1 MDTPKSEICDIILK
15 GNGVFEMGKMI
26 DREVKLAYVEQIM
39 LKKMTPPQV
48 AKELDLNAGTVYD
61 WVKKYKQDPANFMP
75 GSGNQKPD
83 DEEMRKLQAENKRLQ
98 DEITF
103 LKNVTAYFAK
113 DHRKNTP

>member
-1 MDTPKSEICDIILK
+1 
-15 GNGVFEMGKMI
+15 
-26 DREVKLAYVEQIM
+26 
-39 LKKMTPPQV
+39 
-48 AKELDLNAGTVYD
+48 
-61 WVKKYKQDPANFMP
+61 MP

-83 DEEMRKLQAENKRLQ
+83 DEEMRKLRAENKRLQ